1 MRASP
6 VLESQNVFMHS
17 YLHCF
22 CPQVCRELLNR
33 YPLACIPVI
42 MISAKSNEENIVEG
56 LNSGS
61 VDYVVCQTC
70 VCAVNS

>member
-1 MRASP
+1 
-6 VLESQNVFMHS
+6 MHS
-17 YLHCF
+17 YL
-22 CPQVCRELLNR
+22 QVCRELFAR

-61 VDYVVCQTC
+61 VDYVVSVSFV
-70 VCAVNS
+70 VC